1 MPRPVKCRRVCGLP
15 ENTVFGPVGGNC
27 SQTVTMTV
35 DEYETLRLIDLEGL
49 TQEECAAQMGI
60 ARATVAGIWTRARRK
75 TADALVNG
83 KQLTVAGG
91 NYMLCRHSEPSCCG
105 KRSACRGEIDRK
117 GQELTSEGDTM
128 KIAATYENGLIF
140 QHFGHTEQFKIYTI
154 ENDRI
159 VKMEV
164 VDTNG
169 SGHGALSKFLKDQ
182 GVGIL
187 ICGGI
192 GGGARMAL
200 MEAGIAVFAGAAGE
214 ADLQVG
220 ALLAGMLAPNPD
232 VTCDH
237 HDHGEGHSCGTCG
250 SHGTC
255 GGHCGG

>member
-1 MPRPVKCRRVCGLP
+1 MPRPTKCRRVCGLP
-15 ENTVFGPVGGNC
+15 DHTAFGPMGAD
-27 SQTVTMTV
+27 SAQAVTMTV
-35 DEYETLRLIDLEGL
+35 DEYETIRLIDLEGL

-75 TADALVNG
+75 SADALVNG
-83 KQLTVAGG
+83 KQLTVSGG
-91 NYMLCRHSEPSCCG
+91 NYALCRHSEPACCG
-105 KRSACRGEIDRK
+105 RRAACGGRIDQTPTSKGE
-117 GQELTSEGDTM
+117 QNM
-128 KIAATYENGLIF
+128 KIAATYENGQIF
-140 QHFGHTEQFKIYTI
+140 QHFGHTEQFKIYTV

-159 VKMEV
+159 ISMEV
-164 VDTNG
+164 VDTDG
-169 SGHGALSKFLKDQ
+169 SGHGALASFLQQQ

-200 MEAGIAVFAGAAGE
+200 MDAGIAVFAGASGE

-237 HDHGEGHSCGTCG
+237 HDHAHGEGHSCGTCG
-250 SHGTC
+250 SHGSC
-255 GGHCGG
+255 GGHC